1 MTTAGT
7 SNNLWATRKLLG
19 IALMAMAG
27 WLIFGAVQTG
37 RPDHYLVA
45 ALLLTGALPLLGRRA
60 GLVTSLLVVA
70 TAIAAAIARAGS
82 MTVSMSELLAVAV
95 ATGTT
100 LLTAVVF
107 YAARRK
113 GWLLAAP
120 AALGVLVV
128 ATLAFGAIRNALPP
142 VDDRSV
148 YVEMDDGIRLA
159 TDYRLPRGYDGTPR
173 PTIITFT
180 RYYRS
185 SRLRFPFNLVFSTE
199 SGNTR
204 RLIEAGYAVV
214 VVDVRGAGASF
225 GTRPSE
231 FSRREVEDY
240 PRIVDW
246 VISQPWSNGVVGAE
260 GVSYGGT
267 AAELLMLQRHPA
279 VRAIAGQYSLFDTY
293 DDAAFPGGLEN
304 THITTAWGQML
315 RALDLNEPPP
325 GVPWLGR
332 LAWAGVRPVDGPD
345 GERLLDRAIAQHRH
359 SYDFSD
365 RLETVE
371 FRDDRL
377 AGREIFGGSPA
388 SYGSAWQENRTP
400 LLLISGWLD
409 GAYQASAFKKLAN
422 SNNPDQYLIIGPWDH
437 GPATSIDPCGYR
449 PNARRGNRSSF
460 TLPFYDHYLRGIPN
474 GYEVQ
479 PPIRYYMLC
488 GGEWHASQTWPP
500 SAETRRL
507 HLTGDGLIAAPAT
520 VPGAREHAVDR
531 SETSGPAS
539 RWAALVRVPGTGLP
553 TGYGDRADQS
563 EKLLGFTSPPLQH
576 ALEIA
581 GHPQLQLYLESSEA
595 DGALIAYIED
605 VAPDGT
611 VHYVTEGVLRLGS
624 RAIDPE
630 PRYQDYGPVRS
641 HLRADFQPMPAETP
655 VRIELGL
662 LPVAYRFSTGHR
674 IRLSLAGADADNFGA
689 VAETPP
695 VYRIHWGPE
704 RPSFLV
710 LPLEKSDPTL
720 WHRPEQEY
728 PHASR

>member
-7 SNNLWATRKLLG
+7 PRNLPAARELLG

-27 WLIFGAVQTG
+27 WLVFGAVTAG
-37 RPDHYLVA
+37 RPDRYFLA
-45 ALLLTGALPLLGRRA
+45 ALVMTGALALLGRRA
-60 GLVTSLLVVA
+60 GLITTLLVVA
-70 TAIAAAIARAGS
+70 TAIAAALLRAGS
-82 MTVSMSELLAVAV
+82 MAVSLAEFGAIALAGATTVLAA
-95 ATGTT
+95 A
-100 LLTAVVF
+100 AF

-113 GWLLAAP
+113 SWPLAIP
-120 AALGVLVV
+120 VALCVLIVS
-128 ATLAFGAIRNALPP
+128 ALAFGGIRNALPP
-142 VDDRSV
+142 VDNRSV
-148 YVEMDDGIRLA
+148 YVEMDDGVRLA

-180 RYYRS
+180 RYHRS

-204 RLIEAGYAVV
+204 RLIHAGYAVV

-225 GTRPSE
+225 GTRPRE
-231 FSRREVEDY
+231 FSQSEIQDS

-267 AAELLMLQRHPA
+267 AAELLMLQGHPA
-279 VRAIAGQYSLFDTY
+279 VRAIASQYSLFDAY

-315 RALDLNEPPP
+315 RALDLNQPPP

-332 LAWAGVRPVDGPD
+332 LAWAGVRPVDGPH
-345 GERLLDRAIAQHRH
+345 GERLLEQAIEEHRR
-359 SYDFSD
+359 SYDFSAG
-365 RLETVE
+365 LEDIE

-377 AGREIFGGSPA
+377 AGRDIFEGSPA
-388 SYGSAWQENRTP
+388 SYLSAWRQNRTP

-422 SNNPDQYLIIGPWDH
+422 SDNPDMYLVIGPWDH

-474 GYEVQ
+474 TYEQ
-479 PPIRYYMLC
+479 HPRLRYYMLC
-488 GGEWHASQTWPP
+488 GGEWHASQSWPP
-500 SAETRRL
+500 SAETHRL
-507 HLTGDGLIAAPAT
+507 YLTGEGLFSTAPGNLG
-520 VPGAREHAVDR
+520 VREHAVDP
-531 SETSGPAS
+531 SATSGPAS
-539 RWAALVRVPGTGLP
+539 RWASLVRVPGTGLA
-553 TGYGDRADQS
+553 TGYGDRAAQS
-563 EKLLGFTSPPLQH
+563 AGLASFTSPALQQ
-576 ALEIA
+576 ALELA
-581 GHPQLQLYLESSEA
+581 GHPQLKLSLESSEP
-595 DGALIAYIED
+595 DGALIAYLED

-611 VHYVTEGVLRLGS
+611 VRYVTEGVLRLGS
-624 RAIDPE
+624 RAADPS
-630 PRYQDYGPVRS
+630 PRYEDYGPVRS
-641 HLRADFQPMPAETP
+641 HLRADFEPMPIGEP
-655 VRIELGL
+655 VLIELGL
-662 LPVAYRFSTGHR
+662 LPVAYRFGAGHR

-689 VAETPP
+689 LAEKTP

-704 RPSFLV
+704 RPSSLV
-710 LPLEKSDPTL
+710 LPLEKPDPTV
-720 WHRPEQEY
+720 WQRPEQEY
-728 PHASR
+728 PDASR